1 MEAPGEFHVSE
12 RLLVLWHF
20 AVTRWFLRNRNR
32 EQMLVKQRKKLC
44 RFLRLTTIESPFYR
58 NLGPDLGGLPVMT
71 KPVFLANFAALNRD
85 GVTLVEASAV
95 ALRAERD
102 RDFKPVLK
110 GGLSVGFSS
119 GTSGARQVFLVS
131 REDRCRWAGQILAR
145 MLSRES
151 LLHALHPF
159 RPPLRIALFLRAS
172 SNLYTTVSGNRVH
185 LAYYDLTRSLDLL
198 HADLILQ
205 KPDILVAPATVLGEL
220 ARRENASPS
229 GLRPSQIISVAEVLD
244 DRDRQLIE
252 KVFQIRVGQIYQAAE
267 GFLGSTCVEGRLHLN
282 EESMHIEPKWMDGEL
297 DRFQPVI
304 TDFSRTGQWFVRGH
318 LDDILR
324 VDPKPCPCG
333 RATLTLLGIEGRA
346 EDVLWAKTTAGASVP
361 VFPDSLRQ
369 ALYSMEP
376 QPGLYRLEQHG
387 DRWEMRLKG
396 GDAGVEDA
404 IRDALEKLMDGLGL
418 VPPELEFFPW
428 TDQAPE
434 EKQKRIRCVSPPP

>member
-1 MEAPGEFHVSE
+1 
-12 RLLVLWHF
+12 
-20 AVTRWFLRNRNR
+20 
-32 EQMLVKQRKKLC
+32 MLP
-44 RFLRLTTIESPFYR
+44 I
-58 NLGPDLGGLPVMT
+58 MT

-85 GVTLVEASAV
+85 GIPLEEAGKV

-102 RDFKPVLK
+102 RDFKPVLR
-110 GGLSVGFSS
+110 GGLSVGLSS

-151 LLHALHPF
+151 LLHALYPF

-185 LAYYDLTRSLDLL
+185 LAYYDLTRPLDLL
-198 HADLILQ
+198 HAELILQ

-220 ARRENASPS
+220 ARREKASPS
-229 GLRPSQIISVAEVLD
+229 GLRPSQVISVAEVLD
-244 DRDRQLIE
+244 DRDKHLIE
-252 KVFQIRVGQIYQAAE
+252 TVFQIRVGQIYQAAE

-282 EESMHIEPKWMDGEL
+282 EETLHIERKWMDGEQ

-304 TDFSRTGQWFVRGH
+304 TDFSRKGQWFVRCH

-324 VDPKPCPCG
+324 IDSRPCPCG
-333 RATLTLLGIEGRA
+333 RATSTLLGIEGRA
-346 EDVLWAKTTAGASVP
+346 EDVLWARTAAGASVP
-361 VFPDSLRQ
+361 IFPDSLRQ

-376 QPGLYRLEQHG
+376 QPGLYRLEQHH
-387 DRWEMRLKG
+387 DCWEMRVREC
-396 GDAGVEDA
+396 DAGVERA
-404 IRDALEKLMDGLGL
+404 IRGAFEKLLNGLGL

-428 TDQAPE
+428 TDQAPG
-434 EKQKRIRCVSPPP
+434 EKQKRIRCVTRPL